1 MEYYALDCGFIVHPE
16 SFLMG
21 NEATILIR
29 PVLKINDRKCDL
41 SLLKNTKVTLTTRDN
56 KNIPVTK
63 TFTDVKVYNSREL
76 KIDF

>member
-1 MEYYALDCGFIVHPE
+1 
-16 SFLMG
+16 MG
-21 NEATILIR
+21 NEASILIR

-41 SLLKNTKVTLTTRDN
+41 SLLKNAKVTLTTKDN

-63 TFTDVKVYNSREL
+63 TFTELKLSQNREL